1 MAKQRQTLTFHFQA
15 KSDKLERDLV
25 LVNRKLAMFRTAT
38 KFNMDQVRNSFVGAF
53 GGFLVLNAVTS
64 AIKSLAGFELQMD
77 KVQAISGATNEKMK
91 ELTASAYKLG
101 RTTIFTSTEI
111 GKMQETLARLG
122 FSPDRILASS
132 EAISKLALVTSTE
145 LSEAAETM
153 AGTLNGFNLE
163 ATDSG
168 RIANVMAESFAK
180 SALNMEKFTVGTANS
195 SAIARVFGA
204 TVEENTARLGKLVD
218 SNIDASKAGTDLRR
232 MYINLNEKGLTWDEG
247 MQKIASSTDK
257 LDTAVELFD
266 VRAAGSAV
274 ILSGLQGETKLLATE
289 LGDANKEIDH
299 MAKVMSGNLST
310 DIKLFTSAIDGTV
323 QRMTGL
329 RDKTRS
335 YLQELTAWMNFV
347 NNDAIPTAKRWTG
360 ALTGGVLPGI
370 RDLYTEEAKLLKLE
384 KERVRYAITFTN
396 QIGVRST
403 AQLLY
408 NKAIDKSVLG
418 VEAMLLAEKMAFN
431 PNVANI
437 RIELLRIIAEVEKKR
452 VEDINKQT
460 TALEKA
466 ALAQEEYTKKYKKFI
481 DTYKL
486 EIGTNTAKAAAV
498 TETGGPL
505 WGNSTP
511 LERLS
516 AQMKWNLRVFKE
528 TTGEY
533 KDGYDIM
540 TDDMIKFNADLINI
554 INNSLANTFAGIGD
568 AIGNGDGLAGIFSN
582 IAGVI
587 GVGIGEIGKLMIAW
601 GIAQIAFD
609 TALKSIFGGGPAAGV
624 LAIAAGTA
632 LVAAG
637 AAVSKGQEKFADS
650 LGSGGGGGGGGSSG
664 PSGSYIGG
672 AFNQNRIEGQFT
684 VRGSDLVYILGRQG
698 QLDGRQKAG

>member
-15 KSDKLERDLV
+15 KSDKLARDLV
-25 LVNRKLAMFRTAT
+25 LVNRKLAMFRTVT

-91 ELTASAYKLG
+91 ELTASSLKLG

-289 LGDANKEIDH
+289 LGDANKEIDV

-370 RDLYTEEAKLLKLE
+370 RDLYTEEAKLLELE

-452 VEDINKQT
+452 VEDINKQS
-460 TALEKA
+460 TALKEA

-481 DTYKL
+481 ETYKL
-486 EIGTNTAKAAAV
+486 QIGTKTGEAALVHNTKGALMGDKTPMERLTNLDIEGGSAAV
-498 TETGGPL
+498 
-505 WGNSTP
+505 GNYSKQ
-511 LERLS
+511 LKQQELD
-516 AQMKWNLRVFKE
+516 QKE
-528 TTGEY
+528 YAEATKRQVDELNQIVR
-533 KDGYDIM
+533 DSI
-540 TDDMIKFNADLINI
+540 
-554 INNSLANTFAGIGD
+554 SHGIGAFVETLASGGGIEAAFKGLLGVIGD
-568 AIGNGDGLAGIFSN
+568 GLVGLGKTLVAYGVALDAFKKAIGNPFVAIG
-582 IAGVI
+582 AGV
-587 GVGIGEIGKLMIAW
+587 A
-601 GIAQIAFD
+601 
-609 TALKSIFGGGPAAGV
+609 
-624 LAIAAGTA
+624 AIAIG
-632 LVAAG
+632 
-637 AAVSKGQEKFADS
+637 S
-650 LGSGGGGGGGGSSG
+650 LFKKQASNMSGSAGGGGGGGSSG